1 MKIFENNNNHL
12 SLLVVSLLS
21 ASSRIFETISMI
33 LPIKA
38 VFVFMKPDILPDD
51 WYELGLTLIDFMFF
65 IAALVM
71 FSLFLG
77 RVLHVV
83 ARQKAR
89 ELHVDDDDGELDKK
103 GLITT
108 KITAALVVMTVFLG
122 IVGYVHIWALL
133 LIVTLVLTSLIPPP
147 FSRGKGIQKF
157 YSLLGITEDNT
168 RVRFVSQLLFLV
180 YFMCLL
186 IFAIQQDIKVGVS
199 LLLVMLVGRRFF
211 GELTRFRRALLQK
224 KKVNTSGWDDD

>member
-51 WYELGLTLIDFMFF
+51 WYELGYTLIDFMFF

-83 ARQKAR
+83 ARRRAR

-133 LIVTLVLTSLIPPP
+133 LIVTLVLISLTPPP
-147 FSRGKGIQKF
+147 FSRGKGIHKF

-186 IFAIQQDIKVGVS
+186 IFAVQQDIKVGVS

-224 KKVNTSGWDDD
+224 KKVNTPGWDDD